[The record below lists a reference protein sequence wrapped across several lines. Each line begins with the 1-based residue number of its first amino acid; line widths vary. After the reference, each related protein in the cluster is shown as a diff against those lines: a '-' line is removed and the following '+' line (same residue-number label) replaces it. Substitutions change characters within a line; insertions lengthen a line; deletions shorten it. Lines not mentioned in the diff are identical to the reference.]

1 MYNHVITA
9 ASSAQRKKIQI
20 KPQVLSVLLWK
31 EMEQMNT
38 IRPSAWQIKY
48 IVFTILL
55 GQNFWSLDEY
65 VQRN

>member
-1 MYNHVITA
+1 MYNHVITV

-20 KPQVLSVLLWK
+20 KPQVLSVLLGK
-31 EMEQMNT
+31 EMEQMST
-38 IRPSAWQIKY
+38 ISPSAWQIKY

-55 GQNFWSLDEY
+55 GQNFWSLNEY

>member
-1 MYNHVITA
+1 MYNHVITV

-20 KPQVLSVLLWK
+20 KPQVLIVLLGK

-38 IRPSAWQIKY
+38 ISPSAWQIKY

-55 GQNFWSLDEY
+55 GQNFWSLNEY

>member
-1 MYNHVITA
+1 MYNQVITV

-20 KPQVLSVLLWK
+20 KPQVLSVLLGK

-38 IRPSAWQIKY
+38 ISPSAWQIKY

-55 GQNFWSLDEY
+55 GQNFWSLNEY